1 MYNTENVKRQY
12 GET

>member
-1 MYNTENVKRQY
+1 MYNTENIKRQY